1 MSRFL
6 PYRTTP
12 AKNPGI
18 HMHNTWIVLK
28 HEVKTTLAK
37 RSFWL
42 TTFLFPLLILALTLL
57 PQVLAGDAIESSQ
70 QALFAPPA
78 AADGQHPAI
87 GYVDHSGLVQRIP
100 ADLPAGLLQRFD
112 DEAAALAALQAG
124 DVYQVYLAPADFM
137 QSGELVVIPNQ
148 FSPLVNTSNFDLM
161 EYLLVYNLLGD
172 SGLARRVMWPGASAP
187 QVTLLEPVAASAPVS
202 GFDFGLSFAVMF
214 ILFFTITLSGG
225 YMLQSVVKEKENR
238 MAEVLLLSLS
248 PVQLMLGKI
257 LGLGGLA
264 LLQMGVWLGGGLLLL
279 GQGQALLGSVQ
290 LASLPAS
297 FVAITVLYF
306 LLGFALY
313 ASALGALGALAPNL
327 REGSQFTF
335 ILILPLLVP
344 IMFNSAFIEAPDG
357 ALSTVLS
364 LFPLTSPTAMP
375 TRLVAGDVPGWQI
388 LLGLALLA
396 ATAFAFVLLAARFF
410 RADTLLSDAAL
421 DWRRLRKEVGIT
433 D

>member
-18 HMHNTWIVLK
+18 EMRNTWIVLK
-28 HEVKTTLAK
+28 HELKTTLAK

-42 TTFLFPLLILALTLL
+42 TTFIFPLLILALTLL
-57 PQVLAGDAIESSQ
+57 PQALAGDAIESSQ
-70 QALFAPPA
+70 QALLAPPA
-78 AADGQHPAI
+78 SADGQHPAI
-87 GYVDHSGLVQRIP
+87 GYVDPSGLVQRIP
-100 ADLPAGLLQRFD
+100 PDLPAGLLQRFD

-124 DVYQVYLAPADFM
+124 QVYQVYLAPADFM
-137 QSGELVVIPNQ
+137 QSGQLVVIPNQ
-148 FSPLVNTSNFDLM
+148 FSPLVNTSNFDLL
-161 EYLLVYNLLGD
+161 EYVLAYNLLGD
-172 SGLARRVMWPGASAP
+172 ADLARRAMWPGASAS
-187 QVTLLEPVAASAPVS
+187 QVALLEPDAASAPVS
-202 GFDFGLSFAVMF
+202 SFDFGLSFAVMF

-238 MAEVLLLSLS
+238 TAEVLLLSLS

-264 LLQMGVWLGGGLLLL
+264 LLQMGVWLGGGLLIA
-279 GQGQALLGSVQ
+279 GQGSALLGG
-290 LASLPAS
+290 LEAAPLPAG
-297 FVAITVLYF
+297 FVVITLFYF
-306 LLGFALY
+306 LLGYALY

-335 ILILPLLVP
+335 ILILPLLAP
-344 IMFNSAFIEAPDG
+344 ILLNNAFIEAPDG
-357 ALSTVLS
+357 ALATVLS

-375 TRLVAGDVPGWQI
+375 ARLVAGAVPGWQ
-388 LLGLALLA
+388 LVLGLALLLVTA
-396 ATAFAFVLLAARFF
+396 AAFVLLSARFF

-421 DWRRLRKEVGIT
+421 DWRRLRREV
-433 D
+433 